1 MQTSLV
7 GYFGVMAMAAM
18 LILGG
23 CSTPPRTSTLTVED
37 LEETT
42 SQMAGQL
49 GSSDFLRERTAESP
63 PIVVAID
70 KVQNLTS
77 DVIPEGQQWF
87 LVSRVR
93 DQLDVGTLRKSKNI
107 RFVIPREFLD
117 KAKAAGTIEADAG
130 LDRAPTHQMSAT
142 FHSMTRTAGKD
153 RTDAY
158 VCEYRITEIGS
169 GALAWTGE
177 FAFKRTAFGKAYD

>member
-1 MQTSLV
+1 ML
-7 GYFGVMAMAAM
+7 AA
-18 LILGG
+18 ITQAG
-23 CSTPPRTSTLTVED
+23 CSTPPKTSTLTVED

-42 SQMAGQL
+42 SQMASQL
-49 GSSDFLRERTAESP
+49 GGSDFLKDRTPDSA

-77 DVIPEGQQWF
+77 DLIPEGQQWF
-87 LVSRVR
+87 MISRVR
-93 DQLDVGTLRKSKNI
+93 DQLDVGTLRATRNV

-117 KAKAAGTIEADAG
+117 KAKVAGTVEADAG
-130 LDRAPTHQMSAT
+130 LRRAPTHQMSAT
-142 FHSMTRTAGKD
+142 FRSVTRARGKD

-158 VCEYRITEIGS
+158 LCEYRITEIGS

-177 FAFKRTAFGKAYD
+177 YAFKRTAFGRAYD